1 MLIINNIYSCI
12 IFDRPFQTH
21 IEPQTQAYLLNKN
34 IISVK
39 KINKNT
45 AFLSDFVFFH
55 TNNLTYCFTFNLI
68 FSPIKTLKYFLTK
81 VYKLAKNLIKII
93 DFKTLKYYINKLN
106 ITIYYKHI
114 ILILICLGYS
124 F

>member
-1 MLIINNIYSCI
+1 M
-12 IFDRPFQTH
+12 
-21 IEPQTQAYLLNKN
+21 
-34 IISVK
+34 
-39 KINKNT
+39 
-45 AFLSDFVFFH
+45 SDFVFFH

-93 DFKTLKYYINKLN
+93 DFKSLKYYINKLN

-114 ILILICLGYS
+114 ILILICLSNS